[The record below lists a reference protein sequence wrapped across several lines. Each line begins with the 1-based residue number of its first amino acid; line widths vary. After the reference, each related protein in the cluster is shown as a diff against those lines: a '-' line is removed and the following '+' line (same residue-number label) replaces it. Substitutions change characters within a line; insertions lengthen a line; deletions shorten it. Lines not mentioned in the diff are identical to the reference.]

1 MFFRYLPEQTLQNI
15 VLFYKNL
22 NKLEIIQRLIVSLDL
37 EKIDSFPLINLC
49 LELHFFKALIYICT
63 IYSQDFMTPLI
74 KIFNL
79 YEISQKNNID
89 HTEIQDYGLR
99 SINIKIKN
107 IIINFLKVFMVFED
121 VFKAR
126 KYFGISNSSRKL

>member
-1 MFFRYLPEQTLQNI
+1 MPEQTLQNI

-74 KIFNL
+74 KISNL
-79 YEISQKNNID
+79 YEISQKNNVD
-89 HTEIQDYGLR
+89 NQEVQDYGLR
-99 SINIKIKN
+99 LRNH
-107 IIINFLKVFMVFED
+107 
-121 VFKAR
+121 
-126 KYFGISNSSRKL
+126 